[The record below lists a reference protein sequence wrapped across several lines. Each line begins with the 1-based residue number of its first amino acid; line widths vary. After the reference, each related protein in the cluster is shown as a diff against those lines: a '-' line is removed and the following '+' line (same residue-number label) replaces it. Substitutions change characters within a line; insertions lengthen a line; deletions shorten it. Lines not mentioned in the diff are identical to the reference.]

1 MQVVEARATSGTSAL
16 VCLADRIATACAGP
30 MDALQD
36 DVLTALRTWACRP
49 RLLSPEQMQGRADG
63 YARHLLHADP
73 SGRFAVVSIVWR
85 PGQCTPIHAHYTWC
99 GYAVVAGSLHEESY
113 AWTHT
118 LGAVRSAGR
127 ADRSAG
133 YACFGHAGVDAVH
146 RLGNRTD
153 AEAVSVHVYGV
164 DAPRVATHVN
174 RIVTAI

>member
-1 MQVVEARATSGTSAL
+1 MQVEARATAERSPL
-16 VCLADRIATACAGP
+16 VSLADQIAVACAGP

-36 DVLTALRTWACRP
+36 DVVAALRTWTCEP
-49 RLLSPEQMQGRADG
+49 RFLSPEQVASRADG

-73 SGRFAVVSIVWR
+73 SGRFAIVSIVWR

-99 GYAVVAGSLHEESY
+99 GYAVVAGSLHEERY
-113 AWTHT
+113 EWTCA
-118 LGAVRSAGR
+118 LRAVRSAGC

-146 RLGNRTD
+146 RLGNRSR

-174 RIVTAI
+174 RVVVAI